1 MRRSEARLSLQ
12 AHTDLQDI
20 WLFIAQDNDV
30 AADRFIDRI
39 LQTCQ
44 RLARTPRIGRP
55 REELAIGLRS
65 HAFEKYLIFYRIAK
79 SGIEVARVL
88 SGYRDIDSLFGL

>member
-1 MRRSEARLSLQ
+1 MRGRQARLSLQ
-12 AHTDLQDI
+12 AHTDLQEI
-20 WLFIAQDNDV
+20 WLFIAQDSEV

-55 REELAIGLRS
+55 REELATGLRS
-65 HAFEKYLIFYRIAK
+65 HPFDKYLIFYRIGK

-88 SGYRDIDSLFGL
+88 SGFRDIDTLFGL